1 MKKTAWLIIA
11 AAAIPSWLAVD
22 TCNNNEMTTRQQ
34 ILKKLYPA
42 LTGITRMTGS
52 KNAIHRPE
60 TPATPKASFHDLS
73 MNLITGEAQPM
84 GEWQGKMVLLVN
96 TASDCGYT
104 AQYEQLQQL
113 QDQYRDR
120 LVILGFPANDFKQ
133 QEKGSNA
140 DIASFCKRNYGV
152 AFPLA
157 SKSQV
162 VKGPQQNP
170 VFQWLSERRLNGWN
184 DRPPIWN
191 FTKYL
196 VDGTGSLMAVF
207 EPSVDPLDPALTSLL
222 DAKGPA

>member
-1 MKKTAWLIIA
+1 MKKITWLIIA
-11 AAAIPSWLAVD
+11 AAAIPGWLAVD
-22 TCNNNEMTTRQQ
+22 TCNNEDMTARQQ
-34 ILKKLYPA
+34 ILRKLYPV

-52 KNAIHRPE
+52 KNAIHQPE
-60 TPATPKASFHDLS
+60 TPVAPKVPFHDLS
-73 MNLITGEAQPM
+73 MTLISGEPQPL
-84 GEWQGKMVLLVN
+84 GRWKGKMILLVN

-113 QDQYRDR
+113 QDRYRDR

-133 QEKGSNA
+133 QEKGSDA
-140 DIASFCKRNYGV
+140 DIAAFCKRNYGV
-152 AFPLA
+152 EFPLA

-170 VFQWLSERRLNGWN
+170 VFTWLSERRLNGWN

-196 VDGTGSLMAVF
+196 VDEAGNLVAVF
-207 EPSVDPLDPALTSLL
+207 EPSVDPLDPAVTTLL
-222 DAKGPA
+222 HAKEPA